1 MRAIIIHIKQ
11 LNLPMRANNSTN
23 STYKI
28 SESTNESNN
37 YTHKTAAST
46 NEGK

>member
-11 LNLPMRANNSTN
+11 LNLPMRANNST
-23 STYKI
+23 YKI

-37 YTHKTAAST
+37 YTHKTAEST
-46 NEGK
+46 NESK